1 MQVKKITRGIIM
13 ARTLF
18 TAAGG
23 TFRGNLHGHSTHS
36 DGSSTPAE
44 AVQLYKGAGYDFTCL
59 SDHLWTDRRYA
70 SETMNDATALD
81 QDDFITVISAELHC
95 LGKAYDQD
103 GVWHIVANG
112 LPADFTVA
120 NNTETGP
127 ELVRRAVDAGAYV
140 TIAHPEWY
148 SMTTEE
154 ALSLAEAG
162 AHGVEIYNHSC
173 FVGSA
178 RSSGIATVDQLLND
192 GYRMSLTAT
201 DDSHQI
207 PHDAFGGWVEV
218 GAASLTSDAIV
229 AALKAGDFYASTG
242 PDFLSIILDGNQ
254 LHVTTTPVSQI
265 ILSAKGHLALS
276 AAGDGM
282 TETSFDLGSLDT
294 DFFRLTITD
303 ANRLTAWS
311 NAYWL
316 DDWKQ
321 Q

>member
-1 MQVKKITRGIIM
+1 M

-36 DGSSTPAE
+36 DGSSSSAE
-44 AVQLYKGAGYDFTCL
+44 VIRLYRDAGYDFTCL
-59 SDHLWTDRRYA
+59 SDHLWTDRRFA
-70 SETMNDATALD
+70 AEAMNDSTSLD
-81 QDDFITVISAELHC
+81 DDGFITVISAELHC
-95 LGKAYDQD
+95 NGKAYDQD
-103 GVWHIVANG
+103 GIWHIVANG
-112 LPADFTVA
+112 LPADFKVA
-120 NNTETGP
+120 SDTETGP
-127 ELVRRAVDAGAYV
+127 DLVRRAVAAGAYV

-148 SMTTEE
+148 SMTTAE

-162 AHGVEIYNHSC
+162 AHGVEVYNHSC

-178 RSSGIATVDQLLND
+178 RSSGIATIDQLLND
-192 GYRMSLTAT
+192 GFRMSLTAT

-218 GAASLTSDAIV
+218 GAANLTSDAIV

-242 PDFLSIILDGNQ
+242 PDFLSIILDEAQ

-276 AAGDGM
+276 AAGNGI
-282 TETSFDLGSLDT
+282 TEASFDLGSLDT

-303 ANRLTAWS
+303 ENRMTAWS

-321 Q
+321 G